1 MGNCWDESKKRLE
14 LANTIQQVHSIVH
27 THTNN
32 PVIKARADIQLS
44 VGVFSVTNPDYTLNR
59 AYKVAKDVIQNLT
72 DYTRLNDY
80 IILETAIIQEEDMG
94 QAETKRERAMA
105 DFVAFYKLMDNGAEH
120 KDKVFRE
127 WRIAL
132 ETTPEENIDQTLA
145 SAKCA
150 VFDMAKDQEK
160 QLFAK
165 KTMPP
170 GGKP

>member
-1 MGNCWDESKKRLE
+1 MGNCFDESKERHT
-14 LANTIQQVHSIVH
+14 LAKAITDVHRTVSCN
-27 THTNN
+27 TNN
-32 PVIKARADIQLS
+32 PAIEAQADIQLIT
-44 VGVFSVTNPDYTLNR
+44 GVASVTNLDYPLPT
-59 AYKVAKDVIQNLT
+59 AYSIAKDVIQNLT
-72 DYTRLNDY
+72 NYTKRSDY
-80 IILETAIIQEEDMG
+80 IILQTAIVHEMG
-94 QAETKRERAMA
+94 QVETKRERAVA

-120 KDKVFRE
+120 KDKVFNE
-127 WRIAL
+127 WYVAL